1 MSSLIQIGI
10 GNIDNVFIVHW
21 CLFRTSDVDF
31 TRIISWEIE
40 TYLTVKAWIELHG
53 LKQYDLDMQNWLFLL
68 SNAVM
73 DKMIIYVFYTFVEQ
87 YWLNDSKMDVNINS
101 KMPYLVFHMKGYEG
115 SYHCRNQ
122 RHGETLKKLHLI
134 VIHCGFKLQ

>member
-1 MSSLIQIGI
+1 MFSSFIDVFFVPLMLTLRGLFLERLKLILQWKHELNSTDLN
-10 GNIDNVFIVHW
+10 NI
-21 CLFRTSDVDF
+21 T
-31 TRIISWEIE
+31 
-40 TYLTVKAWIELHG
+40 
-53 LKQYDLDMQNWLFLL
+53 LDMQNWLFLL

-134 VIHCGFKLQ
+134 VIHCGFKLH

>member
-1 MSSLIQIGI
+1 MFSSFIDVFFVPLMLTLRGLFLERLKLILQW
-10 GNIDNVFIVHW
+10 NH
-21 CLFRTSDVDF
+21 
-31 TRIISWEIE
+31 
-40 TYLTVKAWIELHG
+40 ELNSTD
-53 LKQYDLDMQNWLFLL
+53 LNNMTLDMQNWLFLL

-134 VIHCGFKLQ
+134 VIHCGFKLH

>member
-1 MSSLIQIGI
+1 MFSSFIDVFFVPLMLTLRGLFLERLKLILQ
-10 GNIDNVFIVHW
+10 W
-21 CLFRTSDVDF
+21 KL
-31 TRIISWEIE
+31 
-40 TYLTVKAWIELHG
+40 ELNSMD
-53 LKQYDLDMQNWLFLL
+53 LNNMTLDMQNWLFLL

-134 VIHCGFKLQ
+134 VIHCGFKLH

>member
-1 MSSLIQIGI
+1 MFSSFIDVFFVPLMLTLRGLFLERLKLILQWK
-10 GNIDNVFIVHW
+10 H
-21 CLFRTSDVDF
+21 
-31 TRIISWEIE
+31 
-40 TYLTVKAWIELHG
+40 ELNSTD
-53 LKQYDLDMQNWLFLL
+53 LNNMTLDMQNWLFLL

-134 VIHCGFKLQ
+134 VIHCGFKLH

>member
-1 MSSLIQIGI
+1 MFSSFIDVFFVPLMLTLRGLFLERLKLILQWK
-10 GNIDNVFIVHW
+10 H
-21 CLFRTSDVDF
+21 
-31 TRIISWEIE
+31 
-40 TYLTVKAWIELHG
+40 ELNSTD
-53 LKQYDLDMQNWLFLL
+53 LNNMTLDMQNWLFLL

-101 KMPYLVFHMKGYEG
+101 KMPYLVFHMKSYEG

-134 VIHCGFKLQ
+134 VIHCGFKLH